1 MTELETLERAK
12 MYLDKLASGVDPLTD
27 RPAAEG
33 DVIRQARVSRCLS
46 YVSDVLRQLIERV
59 GVPKPKKRVGGAPF
73 ALTPAEAAR
82 FDYSDV
88 PIPVGELTQRVNACL
103 TDENTQRLRNG
114 VISAFLEEAGFL
126 ASETD
131 ADGRARRLATEAGER
146 IGIYS
151 ETRTGYRGPYTVTLY
166 TRDAQ
171 VFVLDHI
178 DAIAAHNA
186 RPSRRAGAEPEG
198 GAQP

>member
-12 MYLDKLASGVDPLTD
+12 MYLDKLANGIDPLTD
-27 RPAAEG
+27 CPAAEG
-33 DVIRQARVSRCLS
+33 DVIQQVRISRCLF
-46 YVSDVLRQLIERV
+46 YVSDVLRQLIEQ
-59 GVPKPKKRVGGAPF
+59 GGLSKPKKRVGREPF
-73 ALTPAEAAR
+73 ELTPAEAAR
-82 FDYSDV
+82 FDYSNE
-88 PIPVGELTQRVNACL
+88 PIPVGEITQRINACL
-103 TDENTQRLRNG
+103 TDENRRRLKKG
-114 VISAFLEEAGFL
+114 VIAAFLEEAGFL
-126 ASETD
+126 ASVID

-171 VFVLDHI
+171 AFVLDHI

-186 RPSRRAGAEPEG
+186 RPSRRAGAAPEG